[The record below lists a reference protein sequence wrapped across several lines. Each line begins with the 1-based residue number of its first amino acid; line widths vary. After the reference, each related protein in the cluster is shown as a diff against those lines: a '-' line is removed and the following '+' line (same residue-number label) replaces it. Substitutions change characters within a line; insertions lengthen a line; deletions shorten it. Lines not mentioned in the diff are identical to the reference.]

1 MVASQKFISDKKKQK
16 KKNLKAQYTFSKG
29 ETRLKKENGTETY
42 LDGLTA
48 THSSPKRK
56 INRKARTGDPQ

>member
-1 MVASQKFISDKKKQK
+1 MVASQKFISDKKKT
-16 KKNLKAQYTFSKG
+16 LKAQYTFSER

-48 THSSPKRK
+48 THFSHKRK
-56 INRKARTGDPQ
+56 IHRKARTGDPQ